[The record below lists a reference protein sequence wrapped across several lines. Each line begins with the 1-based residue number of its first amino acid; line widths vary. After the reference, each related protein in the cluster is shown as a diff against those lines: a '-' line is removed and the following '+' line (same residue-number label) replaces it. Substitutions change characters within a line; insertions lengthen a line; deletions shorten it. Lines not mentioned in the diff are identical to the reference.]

1 MLKRQ
6 VTLADIAKELGVSTA
21 TVSRALKDYPD
32 ISKETKEKVLAL
44 VKKWNYRPNSMAA
57 GLRKRESKVIGVII
71 PEIINHF
78 FSSVIKGIMKVAYEA
93 DYRVMLCQSDESY
106 EKEVADANALFASR
120 VDGIMA
126 SLAHGTQN
134 IDHFMAFP
142 QVGTPVVFFD
152 KVPQKAVEVSK
163 VVVDDYKGAF
173 RVVEH
178 LIQQGYRRIAH
189 FRGPMLAST
198 SKNRYNGYKDALSKY
213 KIPYDPKLVFTCDDI
228 SLEEGKQ
235 FANHCL
241 EEDSID
247 AVFAITDQVAIGA
260 MLAIKEAGK
269 SVPEDIAIAGFS
281 NWSMSAIVEP
291 QLTSVAQPGLEMG
304 MRAMQLLLD
313 EIRSNKEGIHSPA
326 QTVVLE
332 TELIIRASSNRD
344 KVLVKG

>member
-6 VTLADIAKELGVSTA
+6 VTLADIGKELGVSTA

-32 ISKETKEKVLAL
+32 ISKETKQKVLDL

-106 EKEVADANALFASR
+106 EKEVADANALFSSR

-126 SLAHGTQN
+126 SLAHGTKN
-134 IDHFMAFP
+134 IDHFLAFKD
-142 QVGTPVVFFD
+142 VGIPVVFFD
-152 KVPQKAVEVSK
+152 KVPSNTPDVSK

-198 SKNRYNGYKDALSKY
+198 SINRYNGYKDALSKY
-213 KIPYDPKLVFTCDDI
+213 NLAYDPNLVFTCENI
-228 SLEEGKQ
+228 TLEEGRA
-235 FANHCL
+235 FAKRCL
-241 EEDSID
+241 ENGNFD
-247 AVFAITDQVAIGA
+247 AIFCITDQVAIGA
-260 MLAIKEAGK
+260 MLEIKEAGK

-281 NWSMSAIVEP
+281 NWTMSSIVEP
-291 QLTSVAQPGLEMG
+291 KLTTVAQPGLEMG
-304 MRAMQLLLD
+304 KRAMQLLLD
-313 EIRSNKEGIHSPA
+313 EIRSNKEEVETEA
-326 QTVVLE
+326 QTVTLE
-332 TELIIRASSNRD
+332 TELLIRSSSS
-344 KVLVKG
+344 KSEVLV